1 MDEEQSETTESLR
14 VMVVDDDVVFRRYLE
29 AQLRMIGYQV
39 VPVENGDAAWVL
51 IQADPPDLVLLD
63 VFMPGMSG
71 LDLCRLIKTTP
82 ASQNIPVVL
91 LTMLGAKAKD
101 GGYQAGADD
110 FLNKPPHLLELKT
123 RLRNLLLLRQLQDAH
138 AAVPEDAPPEELE
151 GPPAH
156 VLILDA
162 QGHMVDHLKGLLAA
176 EGWDIQGVATQE
188 LLVERLRQDRPDLLI
203 LDQDLTEGTGSS
215 LISRLRNDVTT
226 ADQTILLTCESGAL
240 ELQVG
245 IWQSE
250 ADEHLVKPFDA
261 SELKTRVRALLKRS
275 ELRRRKDAQILD
287 ADPSSIKDPN
297 GGAYTRPY
305 LYASLEH
312 FCAFATLVGRPVG
325 LLGYRLTAGS
335 TMWSGEGQRVS
346 DIIKRHL
353 EDHEVLCRL
362 GDGLFVAILPG
373 ADLGE
378 LTQRVA
384 TLKSKLPA
392 GHYAT
397 ASGKGKIAT
406 SLLKNI
412 WEQLRQ
418 EAETKPR

>member
-1 MDEEQSETTESLR
+1 MDEDQSEVTESLR

-39 VPVENGDAAWVL
+39 VPVENGDAAWIL
-51 IQADPPDLVLLD
+51 IQADPPDMVLLD

-82 ASQNIPVVL
+82 ATQDIPVVL

-123 RLRNLLLLRQLQDAH
+123 RLRNLLLLRQLQSARE
-138 AAVPEDAPPEELE
+138 AEPEEAPTEELE

-156 VLILDA
+156 ILILDP
-162 QGHMVDHLKGLLAA
+162 QGFLRDHLKGLLAD

-188 LLVERLRQDRPDLLI
+188 QLVERLRLDRPDLLI

-215 LISRLRNDVTT
+215 LVSRLRSDVTT

-250 ADEHLVKPFDA
+250 ADEHLVKPFEA
-261 SELKTRVRALLKRS
+261 FELKTRVRALLKRS
-275 ELRRRKDAQILD
+275 ELRRRKDAHILD
-287 ADPSSIKDPN
+287 ADPSSIKDPH

-325 LLGYRLTAGS
+325 LLGFRLAAGS

-346 DIIKRHL
+346 DIIKKHL

-373 ADLGE
+373 ADLSD

-384 TLKSKLPA
+384 TLKPKLPA

-397 ASGKGKIAT
+397 ASGKGKIST

-412 WEQLRQ
+412 WEQLR
-418 EAETKPR
+418 